1 MKAWTGY
8 AGASLALVVVVA
20 AVAGAVLP
28 ESYGRA
34 VWVSAAVAYLL
45 QLIAFAALV
54 AVRRDRTL
62 IMAGWAGGIGLRVLA
77 LVVMAWWAAESA
89 ALPREPLLVSLVAY
103 LFLLLLLE
111 PVFLKRGMNA
121 S

>member
-1 MKAWTGY
+1 
-8 AGASLALVVVVA
+8 
-20 AVAGAVLP
+20 
-28 ESYGRA
+28 
-34 VWVSAAVAYLL
+34 
-45 QLIAFAALV
+45 
-54 AVRRDRTL
+54 
-62 IMAGWAGGIGLRVLA
+62 
-77 LVVMAWWAAESA
+77 MAWWAAESA